1 MPRWRLSQYIE
12 TKLQITYFY
21 LIWSFYIKKRGLGL
35 VFLYHTLHDI
45 WRKVF
50 LLLYSINWPNFI
62 VWFHLLCDILGNM
75 CIAIVCWPG
84 CDVISFEINQS
95 FLIRL
100 FFLYDQNIKTKIYM
114 SQEEKELLKWNKK
127 YVSSFFL
134 KGFYWSK

>member
-1 MPRWRLSQYIE
+1 MPSWRLSQHIE

>member
-1 MPRWRLSQYIE
+1 MPSWRLSQYIE
-12 TKLQITYFY
+12 TTLQITYFY

>member
-1 MPRWRLSQYIE
+1 MPSWRLSQYIE

-62 VWFHLLCDILGNM
+62 VWLYLLCDILGNM

-100 FFLYDQNIKTKIYM
+100 FFLYDQNIKTKICM